1 MQKLRL
7 MELINYELNG
17 NKKNW
22 LKIKIA
28 RNKYNKV
35 NEELTSVIQKNW

>member
-1 MQKLRL
+1 MEKLRL

-22 LKIKIA
+22 IKIKIA
-28 RNKYNKV
+28 RNKYSKV